1 MTQVLAR
8 IYYFNAPYIIHR
20 LMVSIHVLS
29 KFSDKDTV
37 FILIFFFENDNVN
50 CKSMLLRD
58 KLKGI
63 KVFFYEILLIF
74 LTLAKMEELFKACL
88 NFLQIKTS
96 LKPLLTHNK

>member
-63 KVFFYEILLIF
+63 KKKIMNFCLFFLL
-74 LTLAKMEELFKACL
+74 
-88 NFLQIKTS
+88 
-96 LKPLLTHNK
+96 